1 MRVVD
6 TELVGYTGRF
16 QPFHMDHLEMVHT
29 ALGLAQR
36 VVIGVTNPD
45 PTMLHRHAA
54 SAHRH
59 LPDANPF
66 TYEERSAMITAA
78 LATDS
83 VSPERVRIVPFPL
96 ESAADWPSLLPPG
109 TPQLVRVFSDWEREK
124 VRRFDGAGYPAI
136 VLEGNPLT
144 RISGTEIRRRLACDE
159 PWEQWVPPGARELV
173 ARFYSRIHAKYGE
186 QRTAANDPG

>member
-1 MRVVD
+1 MG

-16 QPFHMDHLEMVHT
+16 QPFHKDHLEMVHV
-29 ALGLAQR
+29 ALKLAKR

-45 PTMLHRHAA
+45 SAILHPHAA

-66 TYEERSAMITAA
+66 TYDERAAMIVAA
-78 LATDS
+78 LAAGG
-83 VSPERVRIVPFPL
+83 VSPGRFQIKPFPL
-96 ESAADWPSLLPPG
+96 ESYADWPLLLPPG

-124 VRRFDGAGYPAI
+124 VRRFDDAGYPVI

-144 RISGTEIRRRLACDE
+144 RISGTEIRRRLTNGE
-159 PWEQWVPPGARELV
+159 LWEQWVPAGARELV
-173 ARFYSRIHAKYGE
+173 ECSVSRMRGKHANRQDGSE
-186 QRTAANDPG
+186 